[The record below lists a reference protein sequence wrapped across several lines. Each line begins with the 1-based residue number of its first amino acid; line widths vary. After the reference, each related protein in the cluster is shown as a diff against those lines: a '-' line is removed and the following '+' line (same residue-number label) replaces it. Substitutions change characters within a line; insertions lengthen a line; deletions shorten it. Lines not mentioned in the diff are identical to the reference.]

1 MATVQTKDLGAP
13 DRVVSFNR
21 GRTDFF
27 DVGGITIARSQFEP
41 GWHWAEDARPSDG
54 PEWCPVHHVG
64 IVISG
69 RLHVRLQ
76 DGTETEISAGS
87 TYSIPPGHDGRVVS
101 DDPWVTID
109 TVQAS

>member
-21 GRTDFF
+21 GKIDFF
-27 DVGGITIARSQFEP
+27 QIGGITITRTEFQP
-41 GWHWAEDARPSDG
+41 GWHWAVDAKPVVG
-54 PEWCPVHHVG
+54 TETCQVHHTG
-64 IVISG
+64 IAISG
-69 RLHVRLQ
+69 RLHVRLD

-87 TYSIPPGHDGRVVS
+87 AFDIPPGHDGWVVS

-109 TVQAS
+109 TAQAS